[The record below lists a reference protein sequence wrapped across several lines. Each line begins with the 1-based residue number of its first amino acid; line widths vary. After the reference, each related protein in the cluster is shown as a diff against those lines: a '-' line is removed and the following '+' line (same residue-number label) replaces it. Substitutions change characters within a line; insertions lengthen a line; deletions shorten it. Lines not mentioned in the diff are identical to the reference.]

1 MLIFYY
7 IFFITIFL
15 IVAQPMPQKMKS
27 ALCTLLTCCAFSTP
41 LRATEGG
48 GSNYLPG
55 FYGDFGMAVFSTPGT
70 YFNNFF
76 AAYEDIRSDTDTLLE
91 MPGIIHVSDFQIF
104 NGQFVAGVYPGML
117 ASKDHS
123 GSNDLARVGL
133 GDFYFV
139 PGGLAWTHEN
149 LSVFLFEGVVAPTGR
164 YEKGELNSGRNYW
177 TFDHN
182 LQLTLGLPLNTEF
195 SLGVGLMN
203 NLKNT
208 ATDYRSGDE
217 LHIDYNFGYYLRPNI
232 GFGVTGSYYKQLNK
246 DISDDTATQVFESG
260 EASTIGPVVLYTPKI
275 NDKDVTISLK
285 WLKEFDVT
293 SRVAQEYLICR
304 LLMSF

>member
-1 MLIFYY
+1 MISF
-7 IFFITIFL
+7 
-15 IVAQPMPQKMKS
+15 
-27 ALCTLLTCCAFSTP
+27 CAFSCSSS
-41 LRATEGG
+41 ATEGG

-76 AAYEDIRSDTDTLLE
+76 AAYQDIRSDTGTLLE
-91 MPGIIHVSDFQIF
+91 MPGVIHVSDYQIF

-117 ASKDHS
+117 ASKDHT

-139 PGGLAWTHEN
+139 PGGLAWAHDN

-164 YEKGELNSGRNYW
+164 YERGELNTGRNYW

-203 NLKNT
+203 NLENP
-208 ATDYRSGDE
+208 ATNYQSGDE
-217 LHIDYNFGYYLRPNI
+217 LHVDYTFGYYPRPNI
-232 GFGVTGSYYKQLNK
+232 GFGVTGSYYKQLNQ
-246 DISDDTATQVFESG
+246 DISNDPTVQVFESG
-260 EASTIGPVVLYTPKI
+260 EASTIGPVLLYTPKI
-275 NDKDVTISLK
+275 NDKDVTLSLK

-293 SRVAQEYLICR
+293 SRVAQEYLVFR
-304 LLMSF
+304 LLMPF